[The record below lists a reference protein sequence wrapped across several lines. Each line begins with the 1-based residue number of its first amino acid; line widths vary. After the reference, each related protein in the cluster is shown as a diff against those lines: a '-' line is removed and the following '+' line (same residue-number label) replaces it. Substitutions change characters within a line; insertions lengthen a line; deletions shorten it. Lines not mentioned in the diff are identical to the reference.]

1 MHNPTSS
8 PYKKNTHLYYACH
21 HLHRAPPLTNQA
33 LPKAEEESYN
43 NHDHNTLYNLN
54 SINPYHDEIAEK
66 ETFILQ
72 LYNCD
77 HMIIWNVHFTC
88 LITYHI
94 PL

>member
-1 MHNPTSS
+1 MN
-8 PYKKNTHLYYACH
+8 LYH
-21 HLHRAPPLTNQA
+21 GN
-33 LPKAEEESYN
+33 
-43 NHDHNTLYNLN
+43 
-54 SINPYHDEIAEK
+54 IAEQ
-66 ETFILQ
+66 EAFILQ